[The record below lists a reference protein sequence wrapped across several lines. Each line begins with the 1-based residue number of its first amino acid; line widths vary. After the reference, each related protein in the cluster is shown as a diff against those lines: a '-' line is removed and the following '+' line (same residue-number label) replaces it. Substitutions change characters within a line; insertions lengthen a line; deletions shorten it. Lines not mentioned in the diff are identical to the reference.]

1 MININGWCN
10 VINKVFKA
18 TVRSVLIGY
27 LIVLLLIPIGSIYF
41 KGFSLGWE
49 PFWQE
54 VTGPLAWK
62 SILLT
67 VKLSIVST
75 IIQAIAGTI
84 IAYVLVR
91 YTFRGKSILNSMV
104 DLPFS
109 LPTSVAGLMF
119 LTLLGPTSPL
129 GAWLDHAGIKLLY
142 NQTAIVIGLVF
153 VTFPFVIR
161 TVQPL
166 LEQIDPAEE
175 QASFTLG
182 ASRFYTFCRIVFPAI
197 VPGILAGSMLAF
209 SRSLAE
215 FGAISLISGNLPG
228 KTMVASVY
236 IYGETQNYNPEGAA
250 AISLVLLTLSLLILW
265 IINVLTRGKG
275 RLA

>member
-1 MININGWCN
+1 MRI
-10 VINKVFKA
+10 VLRA
-18 TVRSVLIGY
+18 TVRSVLVGY
-27 LIVLLLIPIGSIYF
+27 LIVLLLIPIAAIYI
-41 KGFSLGWE
+41 KGFSLGCT
-49 PFWQE
+49 PFWDE

-62 SILLT
+62 SIVLT

-75 IIQAIAGTI
+75 LIQAIIGTL
-84 IAYVLVR
+84 IAFVLVR
-91 YTFRGKSILNSMV
+91 YHFRGRSLLNSMV

-119 LTLLGPTSPL
+119 LTLLGPSSPL
-129 GAWLDHAGIKLLY
+129 GKWLEDIGVKLLY

-161 TVQPL
+161 AVQPL
-166 LEQIDPAEE
+166 LEQLDPGEE
-175 QASFTLG
+175 QASATLG
-182 ASRFYTFCRIVFPAI
+182 ASKFYTFCRIVFPAI
-197 VPGILAGSMLAF
+197 LPGIVAGAMLAF

-265 IINVLTRGKG
+265 FVHIVTRGKG

>member
-1 MININGWCN
+1 MINDIRWCN
-10 VINKVFKA
+10 VGNKVFKA

-27 LIVLLLIPIGSIYF
+27 LLVLLVIPIGSIYM
-41 KGFSLGWE
+41 KGFSLGWD
-49 PFWQE
+49 PFWKE

-62 SILLT
+62 SIVLT
-67 VKLSIVST
+67 MKLSVVST
-75 IIQAIAGTI
+75 IIQAIVGTI

-119 LTLLGPTSPL
+119 LTLLGPSSPL
-129 GAWLDHAGIKLLY
+129 GVWLDHVGIKLLY

-182 ASRFYTFCRIVFPAI
+182 AGRFYTFCRIVFPAI
-197 VPGILAGSMLAF
+197 SPGIIAGSMLAF

-236 IYGETQNYNPEGAA
+236 IYGETQNFNPEGAA
-250 AISLVLLTLSLLILW
+250 AISLVLLTLSVLILW